1 MNIDKEMN
9 IIDIF
14 DRAKKKLDGGDL
26 SAGYVVN
33 GRTFHNYYTNQEW
46 QEYVER
52 MPEEVK
58 AQVDDGKGSEMREYP
73 RNGIVYPPKMA
84 SYASSSRFMYNQGQK
99 FVGFAYEKQL
109 STGLGGYPANLDGYL
124 ESKNVF
130 VEAKCHEFYD
140 YSRPE
145 LRKGHRM
152 LLEGIIPQLDGK
164 LNYNRSKDTLYL
176 SWENKDSGYF
186 DLKQM
191 LCHLSGIANMVLSG
205 GEKTVNFIYLAYC
218 PTQELLAFV
227 DDHADKQRILDLFND
242 EKEMAE
248 TIDFK
253 SIYEAILHF
262 FNLKKKYGHSE
273 DEIRTMA
280 DSFGFTFC
288 TQEDFKSVVERI

>member
-1 MNIDKEMN
+1 MNIT
-9 IIDIF
+9 DIF
-14 DRAKKKLDGGDL
+14 DWAKKQLDGGDL
-26 SAGYVVN
+26 SVGYVVN

-46 QEYVER
+46 QEYVDR

-58 AQVDDGKGSEMREYP
+58 AQFDDGKGGEMQEYP

-84 SYASSSRFMYNQGQK
+84 SYASSSRFMYSQGQQFDG
-99 FVGFAYEKQL
+99 FVYERQL

-124 ESKNVF
+124 KSKNVF
-130 VEAKCHEFYD
+130 VEAKCHEFYN

-152 LLEGIIPQLDGK
+152 LLEGIIPMLDGK
-164 LNYNRSKDTLYL
+164 LDYDRSKDTLYL

-205 GEKTVNFIYLAYC
+205 GEKIVYFIYLAYR
-218 PTQELLAFV
+218 PSNELLAFV
-227 DDHADKQRILDLFND
+227 ENPADKQRIQDLFND

-253 SIYEAILHF
+253 SIYKAILHY
-262 FNLKKKYGHSE
+262 FNLKKKYGYSK
-273 DEIRTMA
+273 DEISKMA
-280 DSFGFTFC
+280 SSFSFTFC
-288 TQEDFKSVVERI
+288 TQDNFKSVVESI